1 MIHKWLV
8 DQPIF
13 AKDGSKLDG
22 PAFAISVG
30 EKGGGESAGGLN
42 PGPNSLLRSKPIGQQ
57 RFFEA
62 AAVVPP

>member
-30 EKGGGESAGGLN
+30 EKGGVNRLGA
-42 PGPNSLLRSKPIGQQ
+42 
-57 RFFEA
+57 
-62 AAVVPP
+62 